1 MKRSSN
7 EIIRNYTK
15 KLFDNDLD
23 FIASRLIDNY
33 AGDLANCL
41 EFLQKNTEIDKTL
54 DSADGVNDFYDI
66 IDLLRE
72 NVLLELRKRSQH
84 AK

>member
-7 EIIRNYTK
+7 EIIRNYTR

-33 AGDLANCL
+33 SGDMAVCL
-41 EFLQKNTEIDKTL
+41 EFLQKNSDIDKIL
-54 DSADGVNDFYDI
+54 DSADDIKDFYAI